1 MLNITNIS
9 IYPVKSLRGV
19 ELDHAAVQNRGL
31 EGDRRWML
39 IDNNNRFI
47 SQRECPKMST
57 IRAVQVKDGLSLE
70 FPDQTKIKVLFPDDS
85 NDIEKVT
92 IWNSTVEAAL
102 ADENYNS
109 FISNYLGTP
118 CRLVYM
124 PDWALRRVNPRFDSG
139 NDIVSFA
146 DGYPF
151 LIIGRTSLEELNKRL
166 TEPVPME
173 RFRPNLVFSGG
184 EPFCEDNWSRIRIG
198 EVVFR
203 VVKPCERCVITTIDQ
218 NSGKPSGP
226 EPLRTLATF
235 RRSAGGTVLFGQNMI
250 AENPGPVIKI
260 GDEVEILEYRDRD

>member
-1 MLNITNIS
+1 M
-9 IYPVKSLRGV
+9 
-19 ELDHAAVQNRGL
+19 
-31 EGDRRWML
+31 
-39 IDNNNRFI
+39 
-47 SQRECPKMST
+47 
-57 IRAVQVKDGLSLE
+57 
-70 FPDQTKIKVLFPDDS
+70 
-85 NDIEKVT
+85 
-92 IWNSTVEAAL
+92 
-102 ADENYNS
+102 
-109 FISNYLGTP
+109 
-118 CRLVYM
+118 
-124 PDWALRRVNPRFDSG
+124 
-139 NDIVSFA
+139 
-146 DGYPF
+146 
-151 LIIGRTSLEELNKRL
+151 NKRL